1 MSEDKDILDRL
12 SASSENETD
21 DDATPIPVR
30 IERDPKA
37 VAEAALRRA
46 EEEAR
51 RGRDIVREYEDKYYR
66 EGSDTARKRR
76 RAEELAA
83 SGWQV
88 GSQKAAEVFRTYDW
102 RPSSRPIP
110 DLSDDERLWAAL
122 AHVSALVTL
131 GVAIVTS
138 GIAVLLMIFVPLA
151 IYFQWRD
158 RSDFVAFHALQAF
171 GMQLLGTVGWVVLMI
186 VGVLT
191 LSVGIVIS
199 ALASIVLV
207 GIPFLIVFVL
217 LLIAFILVMLALPF
231 GMLAFSL
238 IGAYQ
243 TYNGKDYRYP
253 FIASWID
260 RQVSGGTLTL

>member
-1 MSEDKDILDRL
+1 MSEDRDILDRL
-12 SASSENETD
+12 SASSDHETN

-37 VAEAALRRA
+37 VAEAALRQA

-51 RGRDIVREYEDKYYR
+51 LGRDIVREYEEKYYHD
-66 EGSDTARKRR
+66 GDTTRKRH

-83 SGWQV
+83 SGWQA
-88 GSQKAAEVFRTYDW
+88 GSRKAAEVLHKYDW
-102 RPSSRPIP
+102 RPHSRPMP
-110 DLSDDERLWAAL
+110 GLSDEERLWAAL
-122 AHVSALVTL
+122 AHLSALLTL
-131 GVAIVTS
+131 AVAIITS
-138 GIAVLLMIFVPLA
+138 GIAVLVMIFVPLA

-171 GMQLLGTVGWVVLMI
+171 GMQLLGTVGWLVVMI
-186 VGVLT
+186 AGVLT
-191 LSVGIVIS
+191 LSIGIIVS
-199 ALASIVLV
+199 ALASLLLV

-217 LLIAFILVMLALPF
+217 LLIAFILVMGVLPF
-231 GMLAFSL
+231 VMLVFSS
-238 IGAYQ
+238 IAAYQ
-243 TYNGKDYRYP
+243 TYGGKDYRYP